1 MNIYI
6 NDREIKRTNL
16 EDKAA
21 SVICKLISLI
31 TNKFFVSAVKIAVIF
46 AAAFG
51 FVATVGSVSNGNMS
65 FGVGILICALLSF
78 VEILAVG
85 SLSQGK

>member
-1 MNIYI
+1 MNIYL
-6 NDREIKRTNL
+6 NDSEIKKTNL

-21 SVICKLISLI
+21 SVFCKLISLI
-31 TNKFFVSAVKIAVIF
+31 TNKFFIFAVKLTVII

-65 FGVGILICALLSF
+65 FFVGILICALLSF

-85 SLSQGK
+85 SLSQDK